1 MMARTDPMAEQ
12 LIFDLPVRQAL
23 GRADFFI
30 SPSNQHALAVLENW
44 RNWPE
49 HKVILTG
56 AAGSGKTHLAQIWAD
71 EVGARIV
78 SATEVP
84 LLMMDELEGA
94 SIVVEDADQPLEI
107 AAETGLF
114 HLHNLVLASG
124 GYLMVTA
131 KTPPGQWGLKL
142 ADLNSRMIAT
152 PQAALL
158 APDEALLQA
167 VLMKHFDDHQLVATP
182 RLLAYMLRRMTRSLS
197 AVRDV
202 VDDLD
207 RLAMAQ
213 KRKLSI
219 DLASEVL
226 DKHNPEAQ

>member
-1 MMARTDPMAEQ
+1 MAEQ
-12 LIFDLPVRQAL
+12 LIFDLPVKQAL

-30 SPSNQHALAVLENW
+30 SPSNQHAVAMLEGW
-44 RNWPE
+44 RDWPE
-49 HKVILTG
+49 RKVILTG
-56 AAGSGKTHLAQIWAD
+56 AAGSGKSHLAQIWAD

-78 SATEVP
+78 PATEVP
-84 LLMMDELEGA
+84 LLMMEELDGA
-94 SIVVEDADQPLEI
+94 SIIVEDADQPLEL

-131 KTPPGQWGLKL
+131 KSPPSQWGLKL
-142 ADLNSRMIAT
+142 ADLNSRMLAT

-158 APDEALLQA
+158 APDEGLLQA
-167 VLMKHFDDHQLVATP
+167 VLMKHFDDHQLSATP
-182 RLLAYMLRRMTRSLS
+182 KLLTYMLKRMTRSLS
-197 AVRDV
+197 AAREI
-202 VDDLD
+202 VDEMD
-207 RLAMAQ
+207 RLALSQ

-226 DKHNPEAQ
+226 DKLAPEAQ